1 MKNLIGEKEKK
12 SECTFLSALA
22 LFQRSLLPPS
32 LSLSH
37 THTHTHTSAFG
48 RKVTTTMGLR
58 KGEGVE
64 KNLYKAEPFY
74 IQEKNLIF
82 NVSNA

>member
-1 MKNLIGEKEKK
+1 MKGEKEKK

-22 LFQRSLLPPS
+22 LFLRYLLPP

-37 THTHTHTSAFG
+37 TRTHTSAFG

-64 KNLYKAEPFY
+64 KDLYKAEPFY
-74 IQEKNLIF
+74 IQEKKF
-82 NVSNA
+82 DF